1 MDGCLPGKFFTMN
14 YLAHAYLSFNEPE
27 ITVGNMI
34 SDFVKGKKKFD
45 FSPGIQTG
53 ISLHRAIDEFTD
65 SHEATISAKQFFRP
79 HYRLYSSA
87 FIDIVYDHFLAN
99 DAAEFSSPDALF
111 AFSQDTYN
119 MLAAYEAV
127 FPVSF
132 LMMFPFMRQHNWLYN
147 YRFTEGIRKSFGGL
161 ARRARYIADPA
172 PAYHIFEANYEAL
185 KQGYD
190 AFFPSLKHFAAQRFL
205 RLKTT

>member
-1 MDGCLPGKFFTMN
+1 MN
-14 YLAHAYLSFNEPE
+14 YLAHAYLSFYEPE
-27 ITVGNMI
+27 TLVGNMI

-53 ISLHRAIDEFTD
+53 ISLHRSIDEFTD

-79 HYRLYSSA
+79 YYRLYSSA

-99 DAAEFSSPDALF
+99 DAVEFGSSEALYT
-111 AFSQDTYN
+111 FSQDTYN
-119 MLAAYEAV
+119 MLATYEAV

-147 YRFTEGIRKSFGGL
+147 YRLVEGIHRSFGGL
-161 ARRARYIADPA
+161 ARRARYIGDVA
-172 PAYHIFEANYEAL
+172 PAFHVFETNYDAL
-185 KQGYD
+185 KQCYN
-190 AFFPSLKHFAAQRFL
+190 AFFPSLKHFAAQHL
-205 RLKTT
+205 LQLKTT